1 MKKSRIIF
9 LPIVACS
16 LLAGC
21 SKKASSSS
29 EITLTIYEDE
39 SNVEVVKTLAD
50 QFLSEYRNEY
60 TMANKINIE
69 VVKQPEKSAIEKL
82 ASGVAESGKGPD
94 IAAVTH
100 DTIARGVT
108 SRIVSKAMFAEDM
121 KQRMTPDALNAVT
134 YDGEVYGYPI
144 TAESLTIMY
153 DKTQVSTTE
162 LASWEALKASGKKL
176 SMQLTG
182 DDGGYYTWGFCN
194 DSVLFGEDGKDKNQ
208 VNIGTTKAV
217 ANMTNFFKNY
227 KDSVIDAAPETGL
240 NHVVSKRVVGVVTSP
255 FLLASMKNALG
266 NNLALAKMPTLNGEE
281 MRPFSGY
288 KAYVVSRYSK
298 NAALAHAFCNYMTTA
313 QSNAYR
319 LAQKGY
325 LPAVPLDASQDIRD
339 LIATNKEASVFA
351 ESLRNS
357 MVMPNIPE
365 TANLWAKMN
374 NATTFFS
381 NNSTTLTEEVVKQKL
396 DEVTQAIKQG

>member
-1 MKKSRIIF
+1 MKKSRIIL
-9 LPIVACS
+9 LPIVAMS

-21 SKKASSSS
+21 SKKGGDSSD

-50 QFLSEYRNEY
+50 QFLADYRNEY
-60 TMANKINIE
+60 TMAKKINIE

-108 SRIVSKAMFAEDM
+108 SRIVSKAMFAEDL
-121 KQRMTPDALNAVT
+121 KVKMTADALNSVT
-134 YDGEVYGYPI
+134 YNGEVYGYPI

-153 DKTQVSTTE
+153 DSTQISAAE
-162 LASWEALKASGKKL
+162 LASWDALKDSGKKL

-182 DDGGYYTWGFCN
+182 DDGGYYTWGLLT
-194 DSVLFGEDGKDKNQ
+194 DSVLFGDDGKDKDN
-208 VNIGTTKAV
+208 VDIGTAKSV
-217 ANMTNFFKNY
+217 QNMTDFFNKY
-227 KDSVIDAAPETGL
+227 KGNIIDAAPETGL
-240 NHVVSKRVVGVVTSP
+240 NHVVSGRVAGVVTSP
-255 FLLASMKNALG
+255 FLFDSMKNALG
-266 NNLALAKMPTLNGEE
+266 NKLKLAKMPTINGEA

-298 NAALAHAFCNYMTTA
+298 NAALAHAFCNYMTSPA
-313 QSNAYR
+313 ANAYR
-319 LAQKGY
+319 LAEKGY
-325 LPAVPLDASQDIRD
+325 LPACPLDASQDIRD
-339 LIATNKEASVFA
+339 LIAASEESRVFA
-351 ESLRNS
+351 ESLADS
-357 MVMPNIPE
+357 MVMPNLPE
-365 TANLWAKMN
+365 TANLWSKMN
-374 NATTFFS
+374 NATTYFANAS
-381 NNSTTLTEEVVKQKL
+381 ELTTDVVKGKL